1 MQIFFD
7 NFSKDCVVLM
17 FCFGDF
23 KSIKKMLQISRISVK
38 MSFIVYSFI
47 RKIPIQINEL
57 GFYVNKLRI

>member
-17 FCFGDF
+17 FGFGDS

-38 MSFIVYSFI
+38 MSFNVCFFI